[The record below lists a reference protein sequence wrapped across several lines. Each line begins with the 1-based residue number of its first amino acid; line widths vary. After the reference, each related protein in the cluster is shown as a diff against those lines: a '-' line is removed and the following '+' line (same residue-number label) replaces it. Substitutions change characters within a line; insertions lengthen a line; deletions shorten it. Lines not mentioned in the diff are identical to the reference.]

1 MHQFRKAIS
10 ALSSIIFSVTLM
22 GEYKISIIYESGFEF
37 KSQHL
42 LINDLKECSS
52 KKEIENLVSDQDWIK
67 DYYLAYKPF
76 KKEIYLNI
84 KNREPIFI
92 LNNKF
97 FYDKKL
103 SKFEYDN
110 SKKNLILVEGP
121 IDNPEDILKLIKEIE
136 SIPNTQFK
144 IQTINYSYVNGWD
157 VNSDKTLIRFGNT
170 LTEKRLKNFRDT
182 SKYLLDIGKIPS
194 IIDMRYKDG
203 VALKYGK

>member
-10 ALSSIIFSVTLM
+10 ALSIIFSATLT
-22 GEYKISIIYESGFEF
+22 GEYKINIIYESGFEF

-52 KKEIENLVSDQDWIK
+52 KKEIESLVSDQDWIK
-67 DYYLAYKPF
+67 DYYLAFKPF

-110 SKKNLILVEGP
+110 SKRNLILVEGP
-121 IDNPEDILKLIKEIE
+121 VDNPEDILKLIKEIE

-144 IQTINYSYVNGWD
+144 IQ
-157 VNSDKTLIRFGNT
+157 
-170 LTEKRLKNFRDT
+170 
-182 SKYLLDIGKIPS
+182 S
-194 IIDMRYKDG
+194 ICRTKSW
-203 VALKYGK
+203 

>member
-10 ALSSIIFSVTLM
+10 ALSIIFSVTLM

-67 DYYLAYKPF
+67 DYYLAFKPF

-103 SKFEYDN
+103 SKFGYDN
-110 SKKNLILVEGP
+110 SKRNLILVEGP
-121 IDNPEDILKLIKEIE
+121 VDNPEDILKLIKEIE

>member
-10 ALSSIIFSVTLM
+10 ALSLIFSVTLL
-22 GEYKISIIYESGFEF
+22 GEYKINIIYESGFEF
-37 KSQHL
+37 KSQHF

-52 KKEIENLVSDQDWIK
+52 KKEIENLISDQDWIK

-84 KNREPIFI
+84 KNREPVFI

-110 SKKNLILVEGP
+110 TKKNLILVEGP
-121 IDNPEDILKLIKEIE
+121 INNPEDILKLIKEIE
-136 SIPNTQFK
+136 SIPNIQFK